1 MKIVTV
7 TWIIQDWDFTIN
19 SNMEFLLKVI
29 ISGVLVA
36 TVSTIAQRSVTMA
49 ALLMGIPFTAFLAM
63 FFMYFSGT
71 ETEVFS
77 KFAFETIYFVLVSLI
92 FFVIFG
98 FAVQHI
104 GFWYSMLL
112 GSVVTIFLYNI
123 LLKLL

>member
-1 MKIVTV
+1 
-7 TWIIQDWDFTIN
+7 
-19 SNMEFLLKVI
+19 MEFLLKAV
-29 ISGVLVA
+29 ISGILVA
-36 TVSTIAQRSVTMA
+36 TVSTIAQRSATMA

-71 ETEVFS
+71 EAHVFS

-98 FAVQHI
+98 IAIHQV

-112 GSVVTIFLYNI
+112 GSTVTIILYNI
-123 LLKLL
+123 LLRFL